1 MPVGVVLTLAA
12 VSAPVIAA
20 IRRYPVKAMAGE
32 WLNEVRLDGRGLKL
46 DRWFAV
52 VDADGRFAAGKNS
65 RRFRRRDAV
74 FDYAAAVRGVDVVV
88 RRAPAAA
95 DPADRAEQMARN
107 RRDPAVDGPA
117 PATWTVGDPAL
128 DAELSAA
135 MDAPVRVLPEIDASH
150 QDAGA
155 VSLVGTASLQWLR
168 TQLDVDAHPR
178 RIRAN
183 LVVDTAEP
191 FEEEAWPGREITVG
205 GATLQVVERIER
217 CRVVDLAQD
226 GVTTRTTLLKT
237 LGEHRDLC
245 LGVYAD
251 VVRQGL
257 VAIGDP
263 IGCTGRR
270 PNRPGRTRP
279 VRGQP
284 TSTSSNGRRGV
295 AGTGEPYPI
304 RRIVCGTSE
313 PPTRTCNRVAVSGTS
328 SGWDTNDAAS
338 PCAVATNRSRCIA
351 WPATSSANRPA

>member
-1 MPVGVVLTLAA
+1 MASAGAVLTLAA

-32 WLNEVRLDGRGLKL
+32 SLNEVRLSGRGLEL

-74 FDYAAAVRGVDVVV
+74 FDYAAALRGVDVVV
-88 RRAPAAA
+88 RRAPAGAA
-95 DPADRAEQMARN
+95 PPGRAEPVARNRPDPADDGP
-107 RRDPAVDGPA
+107 DPAM
-117 PATWTVGDPAL
+117 WTVGDPAL

-135 MDAPVRVLPEIDASH
+135 MDAPVRVLPEIATSH

-155 VSLVGTASLQWLR
+155 VSLVGTASLKWLR
-168 TQLDVDAHPR
+168 THLDVDAHPR

-183 LVVDTAEP
+183 LVVDTVEP
-191 FEEEAWPGREITVG
+191 FEEESWPGRQITVG

-226 GVTTRTTLLKT
+226 GVTTRTPLLKT

-251 VVRQGL
+251 VVLPG
-257 VAIGDP
+257 VIAIGDP
-263 IGCTGRR
+263 VG
-270 PNRPGRTRP
+270 
-279 VRGQP
+279 
-284 TSTSSNGRRGV
+284 
-295 AGTGEPYPI
+295 
-304 RRIVCGTSE
+304 
-313 PPTRTCNRVAVSGTS
+313 
-328 SGWDTNDAAS
+328 
-338 PCAVATNRSRCIA
+338 
-351 WPATSSANRPA
+351 